1 MATQDQT
8 LRTNTIKTIDEQNV
22 PAECRMAEKVMRQ
35 LAIWYWN
42 AKKLAQ
48 KQNQCCREDKMVKM
62 IQWDLFC
69 MWNAGLWQGWQIHV
83 LHELLLPVYMH
94 ESTNNNHDP
103 QPVYESTN
111 NKLLWD
117 FKIQT
122 DWTQQACIEWNR
134 TEVPDYWC
142 CLSIWHLKEREL
154 KLRTNQD
161 LRWELKCVW
170 KLFRVTVW
178 FHAVIIGT
186 MKKCYGSCI
195 AFALLCSI

>member
-42 AKKLAQ
+42 AKTCPKAIYR
-48 KQNQCCREDKMVKM
+48 CCREDKMVQM

-83 LHELLLPVYMH
+83 LHEPQPVSMY
-94 ESTNNNHDP
+94 ESTNNSHDP
-103 QPVYESTN
+103 QPVYQSTN

-122 DWTQQACIEWNR
+122 DNKIEHNKPVLNEIEQKCLIIDVACPFDTWR
-134 TEVPDYWC
+134 
-142 CLSIWHLKEREL
+142 KE
-154 KLRTNQD
+154 N
-161 LRWELKCVW
+161 
-170 KLFRVTVW
+170 
-178 FHAVIIGT
+178 
-186 MKKCYGSCI
+186 
-195 AFALLCSI
+195 

>member
-1 MATQDQT
+1 
-8 LRTNTIKTIDEQNV
+8 
-22 PAECRMAEKVMRQ
+22 MAEKVMRQ
-35 LAIWYWN
+35 LAIMVSKC
-42 AKKLAQ
+42 KKLAQ
-48 KQNQCCREDKMVKM
+48 RQYRCCREDKMVQM
-62 IQWDLFC
+62 IHWDLFC

-122 DWTQQACIEWNR
+122 DNKIEHNKPVLNEIEQNR
-134 TEVPDYWC
+134 SAWLLMSFV
-142 CLSIWHLKEREL
+142 HLTPEWKR

-161 LRWELKCVW
+161 LKWELKCVW
-170 KLFRVTVW
+170 KLCRVTLW
-178 FHAVIIGT
+178 FH
-186 MKKCYGSCI
+186 S
-195 AFALLCSI
+195 

>member
-1 MATQDQT
+1 MAKQDQT
-8 LRTNTIKTIDEQNV
+8 LRTNTIKTIDKRNV

-122 DWTQQACIEWNR
+122 DNKIEHNKPVLNEIEQKCLIIDVACPFDTWR
-134 TEVPDYWC
+134 
-142 CLSIWHLKEREL
+142 KEKVE
-154 KLRTNQD
+154 N
-161 LRWELKCVW
+161 
-170 KLFRVTVW
+170 
-178 FHAVIIGT
+178 
-186 MKKCYGSCI
+186 
-195 AFALLCSI
+195 